1 MSQADLSVGANLSA
15 TAPGT
20 ADDGG
25 GTGGDPGLADL
36 SKALL
41 RHGSGLTHVKERFIE
56 ALLALAALSSVLITL
71 GIVGILVYEASTF
84 FRNVSL
90 VRFLT
95 DREWTPLFDNPQY
108 GILSLVCG
116 TFVTTLIALLV
127 AVPVGTVSA
136 IWLSEY
142 APARV
147 REVIKPTLEL
157 LAAVPTVVYGYF
169 ALLLVTPML
178 QAVFGKLNDWLTSW
192 FGVSPFPD
200 LPAFNML
207 SAGLVMGL
215 MIIPYISSL
224 SEDAM
229 RAVPMHMR
237 EGSYAMGATKMQT
250 AFRVIFPSAIS
261 GITAAYVLGISR
273 AVGETMVVA
282 IAAGM
287 QPQLTV
293 DPTEPAATITS
304 FIVQVSKGDL
314 PHGSIGYQSIFAAG
328 LTLFLLT
335 LTFNIGGYWLRKR
348 YREAY

>member
-1 MSQADLSVGANLSA
+1 VTQPRPLTSYDDAN
-15 TAPGT
+15 APGS
-20 ADDGG
+20 
-25 GTGGDPGLADL
+25 PGLEPAL
-36 SKALL
+36 SELGRSL
-41 RHGSGLTHVKERFIE
+41 RQRGSGWQYARERVIE
-56 ALLALAALSSVLITL
+56 ALLALAALSSVLITV

-84 FRNVSL
+84 FTHVS
-90 VRFLT
+90 VAEFLT
-95 DREWTPLFDNPQY
+95 NRQWTPLFDNPQY
-108 GILSLVCG
+108 GILPLVCG
-116 TFVTTLIALLV
+116 TFVTTIVALTV
-127 AVPVGTVSA
+127 AVPVGTISA

-142 APARV
+142 CPPRL

-169 ALLLVTPML
+169 ALLLVTPLL
-178 QAVFGKLNDWLTSW
+178 QRFIPG
-192 FGVSPFPD
+192 

-229 RAVPMHMR
+229 RAVPLHMR
-237 EGSYAMGATKMQT
+237 EGSYAMGATKVQT

-261 GITAAYVLGISR
+261 GITAAYVLGVSR

-287 QPQLTV
+287 QPQLTL
-293 DPTEPAATITS
+293 DPTEPAATITA

-335 LTFNIGGYWLRKR
+335 LAFNIGGYWLRKR
-348 YREAY
+348 YRQAY